1 MNFFPPTI
9 SKQNISSGTSEIDF
23 CLLRSCHFRDFWTFF
38 LNYGQWV
45 DLFFFSEMVNSRQT
59 ASLLLSHKSHCQLV
73 SSLNSCAT
81 QAQTKADKRLFRWI
95 NEHAHACTNAEAE
108 MCMQTVAGSHFPTCF
123 SHSVSHLSLSLLFCL
138 TLFPLSPPSIPPV
151 TKGVFLFKGPQKPL
165 GTQSRNCYNWW
176 RRGEALG
183 TRKSHI
189 LIMLAEIGA
198 CSVSECFRKTCLAN
212 CFHE

>member
-1 MNFFPPTI
+1 MGKFWH
-9 SKQNISSGTSEIDF
+9 DF
-23 CLLRSCHFRDFWTFF
+23 
-38 LNYGQWV
+38 Q
-45 DLFFFSEMVNSRQT
+45 DLFFFSETVNSRQT

-81 QAQTKADKRLFRWI
+81 QAQTQADKQLFRWI
-95 NEHAHACTNAEAE
+95 NEHAHTCTNAEAE
-108 MCMQTVAGSHFPTCF
+108 MCMQTVAGMHFPDTF
-123 SHSVSHLSLSLLFCL
+123 LSFHVKSLALPPFLSN
-138 TLFPLSPPSIPPV
+138 PPPSIRPV

-176 RRGEALG
+176 RRGEAFG

-198 CSVSECFRKTCLAN
+198 CSVSECRKTCLAN